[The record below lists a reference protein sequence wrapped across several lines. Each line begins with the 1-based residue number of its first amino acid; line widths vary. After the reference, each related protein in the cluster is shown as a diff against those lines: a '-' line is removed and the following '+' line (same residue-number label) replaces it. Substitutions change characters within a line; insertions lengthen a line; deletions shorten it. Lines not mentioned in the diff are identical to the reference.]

1 VVRSQEAPP
10 APETD
15 AMQESPAD
23 PPEPQPATVPDAVRI
38 QILATEH
45 WGLLATRSM
54 IWNEIFTR
62 TGMFLTTLS
71 AAAVAI
77 ALVAQASEFG
87 QDFRVFSLLVLPVVL
102 LIGTGTVIRLSA
114 ALEED
119 VSLVMGMNR
128 LRRAYLDIAPDLEP
142 HFITSGHDDLPSI
155 LQSYSGY
162 GRPMPMGPTPGR
174 VLSGSATIVSILDCV
189 LVGII
194 VALLVNLGTDHA
206 AVYVT
211 AGVFAG
217 LAAAVVAIGIMPY
230 RLITRAVRDY
240 QPRFPR
246 E

>member
-1 VVRSQEAPP
+1 
-10 APETD
+10 
-15 AMQESPAD
+15 MQESLAD
-23 PPEPQPATVPDAVRI
+23 TPETPPATAPDSVRL

-45 WGLLATRSM
+45 WSLLATRSM

-77 ALVAQASEFG
+77 ALVAQASDFG
-87 QDFRVFSLLVLPVVL
+87 QDFRVFALLVLPVVL
-102 LIGTGTVIRLSA
+102 LIGTGTVIRLNN

-119 VSLVMGMNR
+119 ISLVMGMNR
-128 LRRAYLDIAPDLEP
+128 LRRAYLDIAPELEP
-142 HFITSGHDDLPSI
+142 YFITSGHDDLPSI

-162 GRPMPMGPTPGR
+162 GRPMPMGVTPGR
-174 VLSGSATIVSILDCV
+174 VLSSSAAIVGILDSV

-194 VALLVNLGTDHA
+194 VALLANLVTDHA

-211 AGVFAG
+211 AGVVAG
-217 LAAAVVAIGIMPY
+217 LMAAIVVIGVVPY
-230 RLITRAVRDY
+230 RVISRSVAEY